1 MGSQVEDQQVGC
13 LWQGS
18 YLLSVSLSGSINY
31 LDVNNPSKPLRV
43 LRVRLHACSTCM
55 DMYVVFEM
63 SFVPNFQG
71 QNKNLSS
78 IAASQDESTV
88 YAGSIDGRINILSQS

>member
-18 YLLSVSLSGSINY
+18 YLLSVSLSGAINY

-55 DMYVVFEM
+55 DIGMDMYVVFEM
-63 SFVPNFQG
+63 SFVQG

-78 IAASQDESTV
+78 IATSQDESTV
-88 YAGSIDGRINILSQS
+88 YAGSIDGRINILS